1 VSSEIGLIVHTNS
14 SISSLTHMIQQ
25 KQIRASYYLRVSTE
39 SQELK
44 NQRSEIV
51 PFIENRGW
59 PLVHSFEDSISGRKT
74 DKDRPGFAAML
85 KAAHQRK
92 FDIIVFWALDRLTRE
107 GARAT
112 LNYLQRLE
120 SKGVGY
126 VSYQEQWLDSTG
138 PFKDVMLSIF
148 ATMAKQETA
157 RISERTLAG
166 LRSARL
172 KGKRLGRPPLPDA
185 TIRQVLMMNR
195 ENALG
200 ARRIAK
206 QTTIPLGTVNA
217 ILTRERKKS
226 LLQLASG

>member
-1 VSSEIGLIVHTNS
+1 MDPFICDISPNVSVSSEIGLIVHTNG

-25 KQIRASYYLRVSTE
+25 KQIRAAYYLRVSTE

-59 PLVHSFEDSISGRKT
+59 RLVHNFEDSISGRKT

-126 VSYQEQWLDSTG
+126 VSLSGAVVGFQRAVQG
-138 PFKDVMLSIF
+138 CNAFDVRDDG
-148 ATMAKQETA
+148 ET
-157 RISERTLAG
+157 R
-166 LRSARL
+166 
-172 KGKRLGRPPLPDA
+172 
-185 TIRQVLMMNR
+185 NR
-195 ENALG
+195 
-200 ARRIAK
+200 
-206 QTTIPLGTVNA
+206 
-217 ILTRERKKS
+217 
-226 LLQLASG
+226 

>member
-1 VSSEIGLIVHTNS
+1 VREDWPDEYTHCSANS
-14 SISSLTHMIQQ
+14 PIHVIQK
-25 KQIRASYYLRVSTE
+25 KQTRAAYYLRVSTE
-39 SQELK
+39 SQELQ
-44 NQRSEIV
+44 NQRAEIV

-59 PLVHSFEDSISGRKT
+59 RLVHTYEDSMSGRKT

-107 GARAT
+107 GTRAT

-120 SKGVGY
+120 SKGAGY

-138 PFKDVMLSIF
+138 PFKDVMVSMF
-148 ATMAKQETA
+148 ATLARQETA
-157 RISERTLAG
+157 RISERTIIG
-166 LRSARL
+166 LKTARA
-172 KGKRLGRPPLPDA
+172 KGKRLGRPPLPEA
-185 TIRQVLMMNR
+185 TIRQVLTLNR
-195 ENALG
+195 ENHLG

-217 ILTRERKKS
+217 ILTRERKRVC
-226 LLQLASG
+226 AN

>member
-1 VSSEIGLIVHTNS
+1 
-14 SISSLTHMIQQ
+14 MIQQ
-25 KQIRASYYLRVSTE
+25 KQIRAAYYLRVSTE
-39 SQELK
+39 SQELQ

-59 PLVHSFEDSISGRKT
+59 RLVDSFEDSMSGRKT

-138 PFKDVMLSIF
+138 PFKDVMLSMF

-166 LRSARL
+166 LRIARA
-172 KGKRLGRPPLPDA
+172 KGQRLGRPPLPET
-185 TIRQVLMMNR
+185 TILQVLTLNR
-195 ENALG
+195 ENDLG
-200 ARRIAK
+200 ASALSLTVVKRLRGRMSRIRAD
-206 QTTIPLGTVNA
+206 QNVMAA
-217 ILTRERKKS
+217 IRSSDLMH
-226 LLQLASG
+226 

>member
-1 VSSEIGLIVHTNS
+1 
-14 SISSLTHMIQQ
+14 MIQK
-25 KQIRASYYLRVSTE
+25 KQIRAAYYLRVSTE
-39 SQELK
+39 SQELQ
-44 NQRSEIV
+44 NQRAEIV

-59 PLVHSFEDSISGRKT
+59 RLVHSFEDSISGRKT
-74 DKDRPGFAAML
+74 EKDRPGFAAML

-92 FDIIVFWALDRLTRE
+92 FDVIVFWALDRLTRE

-138 PFKDVMLSIF
+138 PFKDVMLSMF

-172 KGKRLGRPPLPDA
+172 KGKRLGRPPLPEA
-185 TIRQVLMMNR
+185 TIFQVLALNR
-195 ENALG
+195 ENAMG

-217 ILTRERKKS
+217 ILTRERKRS
-226 LLQLASG
+226 LLQLASC